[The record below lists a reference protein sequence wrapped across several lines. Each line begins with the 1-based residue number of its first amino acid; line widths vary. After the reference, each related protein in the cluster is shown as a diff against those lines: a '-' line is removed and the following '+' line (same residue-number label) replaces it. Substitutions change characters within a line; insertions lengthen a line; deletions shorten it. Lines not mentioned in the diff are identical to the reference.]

1 MALIESRSVRD
12 CLRNSSSRAR
22 YDSAAVPVQSGNEL
36 DASVASR
43 SSRCFDMDVSLALTS
58 SWVVRTPARQWH
70 GMPGVEAKVLMRLNP
85 SPGINGYVIDAFIA
99 ILEHIGRLPKP
110 ANKAC
115 GRRTGEKHDVGVSSL
130 KNQQKHADMP
140 VDNFLK

>member
-36 DASVASR
+36 DASVVSR

-85 SPGINGYVIDAFIA
+85 SPGING
-99 ILEHIGRLPKP
+99 
-110 ANKAC
+110 
-115 GRRTGEKHDVGVSSL
+115 
-130 KNQQKHADMP
+130 
-140 VDNFLK
+140 

>member
-43 SSRCFDMDVSLALTS
+43 SSRCFDMDVSLAVDEQLGGSHAST
-58 SWVVRTPARQWH
+58 AMAWH
-70 GMPGVEAKVLMRLNP
+70 AWR
-85 SPGINGYVIDAFIA
+85 
-99 ILEHIGRLPKP
+99 
-110 ANKAC
+110 
-115 GRRTGEKHDVGVSSL
+115 
-130 KNQQKHADMP
+130 
-140 VDNFLK
+140 

>member
-58 SWVVRTPARQWH
+58 SWVVRTPALQWH
-70 GMPGVEAKVLMRLNP
+70 GMPGVEAKVFDEVEPQSGNKR
-85 SPGINGYVIDAFIA
+85 
-99 ILEHIGRLPKP
+99 IG
-110 ANKAC
+110 
-115 GRRTGEKHDVGVSSL
+115 D
-130 KNQQKHADMP
+130 
-140 VDNFLK
+140 

>member
-1 MALIESRSVRD
+1 M
-12 CLRNSSSRAR
+12 
-22 YDSAAVPVQSGNEL
+22 
-36 DASVASR
+36 
-43 SSRCFDMDVSLALTS
+43 
-58 SWVVRTPARQWH
+58 
-70 GMPGVEAKVLMRLNP
+70 
-85 SPGINGYVIDAFIA
+85 IDAFIA
-99 ILEHIGRLPKP
+99 ILEHIGRLLKP